1 MISSPCEADKPCQR
15 RRRRWRGSRRRL
27 RSRPSIAIL
36 GVPISQAKAPIS
48 AVAGRHAARVPPIA
62 IGITR
67 YAILAA
73 EQPPKRTRC
82 ARSKPWRAWSVAAVV
97 PALDTRRPV
106 FCGVLSKRW
115 GFLRGKSVLDLF
127 RMPRSARAAI
137 PLAAP
142 QIAPTD
148 ERRNHGKIEPVPHAI
163 ADHHGR
169 SARPFR
175 AVDTLTAMERRG
187 TITAAMR
194 QAAED
199 FRSRFAVAQL
209 DPLRAL
215 DYLQPRT
222 GKAGPRY
229 RDAQPAQRIE
239 TAREEVWRALLA
251 VGGPSSPGGS
261 CLWHVVGWEQS
272 IKDWALGQGWNGRRI
287 SQETAAGILVAT
299 LGALEAHYRGP
310 R

>member
-1 MISSPCEADKPCQR
+1 MVGNSMRYWLDLA
-15 RRRRWRGSRRRL
+15 
-27 RSRPSIAIL
+27 
-36 GVPISQAKAPIS
+36 VIS
-48 AVAGRHAARVPPIA
+48 AFVGWRDLRRSEGNGGASGARHSKQIKNTFAAQKSPPFA
-62 IGITR
+62 QD
-67 YAILAA
+67 AA
-73 EQPPKRTRC
+73 ENG
-82 ARSKPWRAWSVAAVV
+82 AAGVQRGYQ

-222 GKAGPRY
+222 GK
-229 RDAQPAQRIE
+229 
-239 TAREEVWRALLA
+239 
-251 VGGPSSPGGS
+251 
-261 CLWHVVGWEQS
+261 
-272 IKDWALGQGWNGRRI
+272 
-287 SQETAAGILVAT
+287 
-299 LGALEAHYRGP
+299 
-310 R
+310 